1 MVDVEN
7 ILKSAID
14 KDASDIHLI
23 SGIKPM
29 LRIARNLLP
38 YDGCDALTVEDMADI
53 YDYFIR
59 GNVEKDN
66 VFKETKKLDSSFEFA
81 GLRFRVNISL
91 SDDIETSLCL
101 EKFTFPRSLNCFSNR
116 SNFCSILASI

>member
-29 LRIARNLLP
+29 LRIARNLI
-38 YDGCDALTVEDMADI
+38 T
-53 YDYFIR
+53 
-59 GNVEKDN
+59 
-66 VFKETKKLDSSFEFA
+66 
-81 GLRFRVNISL
+81 
-91 SDDIETSLCL
+91 
-101 EKFTFPRSLNCFSNR
+101 
-116 SNFCSILASI
+116 